1 MKLPADLTILL
12 VEDNHINQRLA
23 VLTLNVLALKCDV
36 ASNGREAFEMYQQK
50 KYDLIL
56 MDMQMPVMNGVESTK
71 IIRAFE
77 KESGSSHRAFIV
89 ALTGSEPSEMKDICI
104 EAGMDDF
111 IEKPIRTEWLRSM
124 IA

>member
-36 ASNGREAFEMYQQK
+36 ASNGKEAYEMYQQK

-56 MDMQMPVMNGVESTK
+56 MDMQMPVMNGAESARM
-71 IIRAFE
+71 IRAFE
-77 KESGSSHRAFIV
+77 KESG
-89 ALTGSEPSEMKDICI
+89 
-104 EAGMDDF
+104 
-111 IEKPIRTEWLRSM
+111 RTYRKRTLRNERHLH
-124 IA
+124 